1 MRSLEECRAE
11 VFRRSEDRIRR
22 RRQRRNRILAVCVP
36 LVLCVTVLA
45 AEMLQA
51 SGKREPPVNEASGDA
66 VRRIEVS
73 GGSEQRSIT
82 DGHTLGELTEMLE
95 GLTMGDAD
103 GSDYASLPPVT
114 GDVYTITTVTYAGK
128 AAVYRLAGDR
138 LTDETAGKT
147 VCLSDKQAQ
156 ELLALLEPAQ

>member
-1 MRSLEECRAE
+1 MRTMEECRAE

-22 RRQRRNRILAVCVP
+22 RRQRRKRILAACIP

-51 SGKREPPVNEASGDA
+51 SGKREPPINETSGSA
-66 VRRIEVS
+66 VCRIEVS
-73 GGSEQRSIT
+73 SGSGQRSIT
-82 DGHTLGELTEMLE
+82 DGQTLGELTEMLE
-95 GLTMGDAD
+95 GLTKGDAD

-114 GDVYTITTVTYAGK
+114 GDVYTITVVTHAGK
-128 AAVYRLAGDR
+128 AAVYRLASDR

-147 VCLSDKQAQ
+147 VCLTEKQAQ

>member
-1 MRSLEECRAE
+1 
-11 VFRRSEDRIRR
+11 
-22 RRQRRNRILAVCVP
+22 
-36 LVLCVTVLA
+36 
-45 AEMLQA
+45 
-51 SGKREPPVNEASGDA
+51 
-66 VRRIEVS
+66 
-73 GGSEQRSIT
+73 
-82 DGHTLGELTEMLE
+82 
-95 GLTMGDAD
+95 MGDAD

>member
-1 MRSLEECRAE
+1 MSGGGVPPQRGQDTPPQAAAKPHSGRLRSAG
-11 VFRRSEDRIRR
+11 
-22 RRQRRNRILAVCVP
+22 AVRHGAG
-36 LVLCVTVLA
+36 VTVLA

-73 GGSEQRSIT
+73 GGSGQRSIT
-82 DGHTLGELTEMLE
+82 DGQTLGELTEMLE

-103 GSDYASLPPVT
+103 GSDCAQLPPAV
-114 GDVYTITTVTYAGK
+114 DDAYTITMVTHAGQ